1 MLYLCKFLRIIIIIG
16 STILTIKNCNAG
28 GEFRMAGARSA
39 SLGNS
44 SVALTDLWSAFNNQ
58 AALSGLTAPAAGFY
72 YENRFMLKELGYK
85 AAALAYPY
93 KIGTVAVNFA
103 QFGFEAWKEN
113 KVGLSYSK
121 AFGNFIAIGV
131 QLDYCMMHRD
141 ERYGDI
147 NYLTFEV
154 GILSNITPRLILGAH
169 AYNPLNTVISETT
182 DERAP
187 AVFRLGGAYE
197 VTDKFIITAETEKD
211 INDKVLLKS
220 GIEYKLIPTIHL
232 RVGITSDPSTFCFGI
247 GVFYRKLTMDFSA
260 SYHQVL
266 GFSPQTSV
274 IYTF

>member
-1 MLYLCKFLRIIIIIG
+1 MLYLYNFLRIILTVGSAVLIIE
-16 STILTIKNCNAG
+16 NCSAG

-39 SLGNS
+39 SMGSS

-72 YENRFMLKELGYK
+72 YENRFMLKELGFK
-85 AAALAYPY
+85 AAAFVYPY
-93 KIGTVAVNFA
+93 KTSTVALSIT

-121 AFGNFIAIGV
+121 AFSNYLAIGV

-141 ERYGDI
+141 EHYGDF

-154 GILSNITPRLILGAH
+154 GILSEITQRFTMGAH
-169 AYNPLNTVISETT
+169 VYNPMNTGISETN

-187 AVFRLGGAYE
+187 AVFRLGGAYK
-197 VTDKFIITAETEKD
+197 VTDNFTITAETEKD
-211 INDKVLLKS
+211 INHRTLFKS
-220 GIEYKLIPTIHL
+220 GFEYIIIPEIQL
-232 RVGITSDPSTFCFGI
+232 RAGITSEPSTFCFGVGI
-247 GVFYRKLTMDFSA
+247 FYRKFTMDFSA